1 MLPLTAIRF
10 GSRTMTRPTNNL
22 PDFIKLGTFRELFLE
37 FNDYDDLSKHVS
49 SVREDQRRVRNRW
62 QTYLP
67 RLLQIRVLINE
78 YISLAETL
86 VADHSDYQGLREY
99 AIFKKIEY
107 WHAES
112 RNGILHEHEAQYLY
126 TFRHFLT
133 DQQHYDLAK
142 QTHQLLISRFEHA
155 SDLWTLVTTIL
166 DRLVPQ
172 SIITNWTAGHRK
184 MPLNSAKKH

>member
-1 MLPLTAIRF
+1 MI
-10 GSRTMTRPTNNL
+10 PTTKSPHLLMIQIHFN
-22 PDFIKLGTFRELFLE
+22 ELFQE
-37 FNDYDDLSKHVS
+37 FDDYDDLAKHVS
-49 SVREDQRRVRNRW
+49 SVHEDQRRVRNRW

-133 DQQHYDLAK
+133 DQNHYDLAK
-142 QTHQLLISRFEHA
+142 KTHQLLISRFEHT
-155 SDLWTLVTTIL
+155 SDLWMLVTTIL
-166 DRLVPQ
+166 DHLEPPVYHYELDSQRPKDASEQ
-172 SIITNWTAGHRK
+172 T
-184 MPLNSAKKH
+184 